1 MSTVRKIRQGVAVI
15 ASAVFLLS
23 GCSQIYKTGGNLAL
37 RFSESY
43 FVPPIIAMSDT
54 QMACESGTALTP
66 LIVATQNLG
75 ADPTKMSVLLYAS
88 AGLCAEKAALE
99 QELLYLRAS
108 RDGKIEAAQDAR
120 ITQKRW
126 AEIAARR
133 QFAGYQMFAEKWERD
148 YRIKL
153 GDQCPTMKTDLDKTI
168 YLLGMVSGLQAVIN
182 DINAQGVVN
191 VPKDIAAIVERGMKC
206 LDNEKF
212 WGTPLAIRAAIW
224 TLLPGASEGKPD
236 PFQTMKDATRIG
248 ERTGVRLPHAIYA
261 LAAQATGKDEL
272 IRDALRTYG
281 KSVEDN
287 MPVNPK
293 YRLFD
298 AMGGELVYSI
308 SDRYWTEKTGTRTP
322 DGGLMRFW
330 DEKPADEA
338 GINVDDLL

>member
-1 MSTVRKIRQGVAVI
+1 MSTVRKFRQGVAVI
-15 ASAVFLLS
+15 ASTAFLLS
-23 GCSQIYKTGGNLAL
+23 GCSQIYKTGANLAL
-37 RFSESY
+37 RFTENH
-43 FVPPIIAMSDT
+43 FVPPIVAMDDT
-54 QMACESGTALTP
+54 QMVCESGTALTP
-66 LIVATQNLG
+66 LIVSTQALG
-75 ADPTKMSVLLYAS
+75 ADPTKMAVLLYAG
-88 AGLCAEKAALE
+88 AGLCAEKKALE
-99 QELLYLRAS
+99 QELTYLRSA
-108 RDGKIEAAQDAR
+108 RDGKVEVAQDAR
-120 ITQKRW
+120 IAQKRW

-148 YRIKL
+148 YKIKL
-153 GDQCPTMKTDLDKTI
+153 GDQCPTMRTDLDKTI
-168 YLLGMVSGLQAVIN
+168 YLLGMVSGLQAVTN
-182 DINAQGVVN
+182 DINAQGAVN
-191 VPKDIAAIVERGMKC
+191 VPKDIAAVVERGMKC

-212 WGTPLAIRAAIW
+212 WGTPMAIRAAIW

-281 KSVEDN
+281 NSIEQK

-298 AMGGELVYSI
+298 AMGGELVMGI

-322 DGGLMRFW
+322 DGGLLRFW
-330 DEKPADEA
+330 DEKATDDS
-338 GINVDDLL
+338 GINVDDLI

>member
-1 MSTVRKIRQGVAVI
+1 MSTVRKLRQGVVVL
-15 ASAVFLLS
+15 ASTVFLLS
-23 GCSQIYKTGGNLAL
+23 GCSQIYKTGANLAL
-37 RFSESY
+37 RFTENH
-43 FVPPIIAMSDT
+43 FVPPIVAMDDT
-54 QMACESGTALTP
+54 QMVCESGTALTP
-66 LIVATQNLG
+66 LIVSTQALG
-75 ADPTKMSVLLYAS
+75 ADPTKMAVLLYAG
-88 AGLCAEKAALE
+88 AGLCAEKKALE
-99 QELLYLRAS
+99 QELEYLRSA
-108 RDGKIEAAQDAR
+108 RDGKVEVAQDAR
-120 ITQKRW
+120 IAQKRW

-148 YRIKL
+148 YKIKL
-153 GDQCPTMKTDLDKTI
+153 GDQCPTMRTDLDKTI
-168 YLLGMVSGLQAVIN
+168 YLLGMVSGLQAVTN
-182 DINAQGVVN
+182 DINAQGAVN
-191 VPKDIAAIVERGMKC
+191 VPKDIAAVVERGMKC

-212 WGTPLAIRAAIW
+212 WGTPMAIRAAIW

-281 KSVEDN
+281 NSIEQK

-298 AMGGELVYSI
+298 AMGGELVMGI

-322 DGGLMRFW
+322 DGGLLRFW
-330 DEKPADEA
+330 DEKATDDS
-338 GINVDDLL
+338 GINVDDLI

>member
-1 MSTVRKIRQGVAVI
+1 MSTVRKFRQGVVVV
-15 ASAVFLLS
+15 ASTVFLLS
-23 GCSQIYKTGGNLAL
+23 GCSQIYKTGANLAL
-37 RFSESY
+37 RFTENH
-43 FVPPIIAMSDT
+43 FVPPIVAMDDT
-54 QMACESGTALTP
+54 QMVCESGTALTP
-66 LIVATQNLG
+66 LIVSTQALG
-75 ADPTKMSVLLYAS
+75 ADPTKMAVLLYAG
-88 AGLCAEKAALE
+88 AGLCAEKRALE
-99 QELLYLRAS
+99 QELQYLRSA
-108 RDGKIEAAQDAR
+108 REGKVEVAQDAR
-120 ITQKRW
+120 IAQKRW

-148 YRIKL
+148 YKIKL
-153 GDQCPTMKTDLDKTI
+153 GDQCPTMRTDLDKTI
-168 YLLGMVSGLQAVIN
+168 YLLGMVSGLQAVTN
-182 DINAQGVVN
+182 DINAQGAVN
-191 VPKDIAAIVERGMKC
+191 VPKDIAAVVERGMKC

-212 WGTPLAIRAAIW
+212 WGTPMAIRAAIW

-281 KSVEDN
+281 NSIEQK

-298 AMGGELVYSI
+298 AMGGELVMGI

-322 DGGLMRFW
+322 DGGLLRFW
-330 DEKPADEA
+330 DEKAVDDS
-338 GINVDDLL
+338 GINVDDLI